1 MRRRKRLEHGLEA
14 GPMPDGK
21 RKRRHSVNQARRRW
35 YAQHRSRRFSRRF
48 GWGETN
54 SAAGTKTLA
63 C

>member
-1 MRRRKRLEHGLEA
+1 
-14 GPMPDGK
+14 MPDGK

-48 GWGETN
+48 GWGENTS

>member
-1 MRRRKRLEHGLEA
+1 
-14 GPMPDGK
+14 MPDGK

-48 GWGETN
+48 GWGETSSVAAVKTYA
-54 SAAGTKTLA
+54 SA